1 MIERGRQGERE
12 ATLLWAA
19 LGGSVVRFCSAGLG
33 SLVCSFNATFGQAD
47 NVFHVPLHVRT
58 HTHTTKHAQYACVC
72 LGNVC
77 LGNAVRLF
85 SRQRVAFVC
94 DVLCDQLIDVDCDAD
109 ADADAD
115 SDAAAPAA

>member
-1 MIERGRQGERE
+1 MC
-12 ATLLWAA
+12 L
-19 LGGSVVRFCSAGLG
+19 
-33 SLVCSFNATFGQAD
+33 
-47 NVFHVPLHVRT
+47 
-58 HTHTTKHAQYACVC
+58 CVC

-115 SDAAAPAA
+115 SDAAAPAALAVSVGERVSVRACQAEWERSNCSCSSPALFA